1 MSRRSGL
8 RAYEQQMSSISLQER
23 SKDDIFSEFQPRIL
37 FIARRLASRLPAN
50 IPLAME
56 DLVSYGAI
64 GLLEAIER
72 FDASRNNQFNT
83 FADFRIRGAMRDA
96 IRSFDTMSRHRRDQE
111 KDVRKVEEA
120 LYRDFGRQPLPSEVA
135 QELGVSLSEYFQLKN
150 NTQNVIEASVVV
162 SDNSEEKVLVELL
175 EDNGINALDVLLD
188 EEFRIGVRNVID
200 LLEERQRQCILLY
213 YGRNLNL
220 SEVAKVFEITPSRVS
235 QILSKARAILVTSLR
250 EIAQEAGYDVG
261 E

>member
-1 MSRRSGL
+1 MSRRAGL

-23 SKDDIFSEFQPRIL
+23 SKDDIFAEFQPRIL

-111 KDVRKVEEA
+111 KDIRKVEEA
-120 LYRDFGRQPLPSEVA
+120 LHQDFGRQPLPSEVA
-135 QELGVSLSEYFQLKN
+135 QELGISLSEYFQLKT
-150 NTQNVIEASVVV
+150 NTQNVIESSVV
-162 SDNSEEKVLVELL
+162 SGDNKEEKVLVDLL
-175 EDNGINALDVLLD
+175 EDNGVSALDVLLD
-188 EEFRIGVRNVID
+188 EEFRMRVREAID
-200 LLEERQRQCILLY
+200 LLEDRQRQCILLY

>member
-111 KDVRKVEEA
+111 KDE
-120 LYRDFGRQPLPSEVA
+120 
-135 QELGVSLSEYFQLKN
+135 
-150 NTQNVIEASVVV
+150 
-162 SDNSEEKVLVELL
+162 
-175 EDNGINALDVLLD
+175 
-188 EEFRIGVRNVID
+188 
-200 LLEERQRQCILLY
+200 
-213 YGRNLNL
+213 
-220 SEVAKVFEITPSRVS
+220 
-235 QILSKARAILVTSLR
+235 
-250 EIAQEAGYDVG
+250 
-261 E
+261 